1 MRKTA
6 LLTLLIVS
14 IFYSCEEGTSAEQID
29 QEAIITSGKWNILFF
44 FDENGDKAKPYA
56 SYDFTF
62 VKDGTL
68 NATTSNEVTYGTWS
82 VGEVSNKSKRMV
94 LNFTDDVFAPL
105 GKEWVISDIK
115 NEKIELIRFK
125 TEGSE
130 NLVFTRR

>member
-1 MRKTA
+1 MRKI
-6 LLTLLIVS
+6 TLLSLLIFS
-14 IFYSCEEGTSAEQID
+14 IFYSCDEAGSAEQID
-29 QEAIITSGKWNILFF
+29 HEALITSGKWSVLFF
-44 FDENGDKAKPYA
+44 FDENGDKAKPYG

-68 NATTSNEVTYGTWS
+68 NATASSDVTYGTWS
-82 VGEVSNKSKRMV
+82 VGEVSNKSKRLA
-94 LNFTDDVFAPL
+94 LNFTDDAFKPL
-105 GKEWVISDIK
+105 GKEWIISDID